1 MKHPFKTSWRLSAA
15 LFCLMSATSAYAGV
29 EVVPLRTNVVD
40 SKRETTISIENK
52 GSGPE
57 LIQIW
62 ATPHEVLGLY
72 AKDEKPPFIFSPPL
86 FKIDA
91 GQTQKVRVIYSGRPV
106 TSEQM
111 YRLNVQEVPQAP
123 SGGGSSVQFA
133 FRSVLPLVVRNEK
146 MSRDGMIQAV
156 KVLKWS
162 LVNNALTVRNDSDYV
177 FILDQIQVADEHL
190 HLDKNNQLA
199 INPHTQREIH
209 LDKAVSA
216 SKVSYRWFNDAH
228 IPQATESQL
237 TP

>member
-1 MKHPFKTSWRLSAA
+1 MKRHFKRSWCFSAA
-15 LFCLMSATSAYAGV
+15 FAGLIGVTSAHAGV

-52 GSGPE
+52 GNGPE

-62 ATPHEVLGLY
+62 ATPHEVLGPY

-91 GQTQKVRVIYSGRPV
+91 GQTQKVRVIYSGNPV
-106 TSEQM
+106 TSEKM
-111 YRLNVQEVPQAP
+111 YRLNVQEVPQSP

-133 FRSVLPLVVRNEK
+133 FRSVLPLAVRNEK
-146 MSRDGMIQAV
+146 MSRDGMVQA
-156 KVLKWS
+156 LKS
-162 LVNNALTVRNDSDYV
+162 LQWTLTNDALAVRNDSDYV
-177 FILDQIQVADEHL
+177 FILDQIQVAGEYL

-209 LDKAVSA
+209 LDKALIA
-216 SKVSYRWFNDAH
+216 NKVTYRWFNDAH
-228 IPQATESQL
+228 IPQATESPL
-237 TP
+237 TR